1 MSEIVVSKFGGTSVA
16 DFDAMNR
23 SADIV
28 LSDANVRLVVLSASA
43 GITNLLVALAEGLEP
58 GERFEKLDAIRNIQF
73 AILERLRYP
82 NVIREEIERLL
93 ENITVL
99 AEAAALATSPAL
111 TDELVSHGELMS
123 TLLFVEILRERDVQ
137 AQWFD
142 VRKVMRTND
151 RFGRAEPDVAALAEL
166 AALQL
171 LPRLNDGLVITQGF
185 IGSENKGRT
194 TTLGRGGSDYTA
206 ALLAEALHASRV
218 DIWTDVPG
226 IYTTDPRVVSAAKRI
241 DEIAFAEAAEMA
253 TFGAKVLHPA
263 TLLPAVRSDIPVF
276 VGSSKDPRAGGT
288 LVCNKT
294 ENPPLFRAL
303 ALRRNQTLLTLHS
316 LNMLHSR
323 GFLAEV
329 FGILARHNIS
339 VDLITTSEVSVAL
352 TLDTTG
358 STSTGDTLL
367 TQSLLMELSALCR
380 VEVEEGLA
388 LVALIGND
396 LSKACGV
403 GKEVFGVHLRP
414 IKIDDTVDV
423 DLLARQTPGFSG
435 ADIANVCNEAALIA
449 ARHGKKFVGKQDFL
463 DAVDRIIGGLE
474 KKTKITTE
482 AERRSIALHEA
493 GHASI
498 SWLLEYANPLIKV
511 TIVPRGRALGAAW
524 YLPEERQ
531 ITTKEQMLDEMCA
544 TLGGRA
550 AEDLF
555 LGRISTGAMNDLE
568 RVTKQAYG
576 MIAYLGMSEKLPNLC
591 YYNNEEYSFN
601 RPYSEKT
608 AELIDEEVKK
618 MVNEQYERAKRIL
631 SEHKEGHNEL
641 AQLLID
647 KEVIF
652 AEDVERIFGKR
663 PWASRSEEIMAAKES
678 KDAADAEKALAQK
691 VNEEEKNESKPATG
705 ESSAEVE
712 PQN

>member
-171 LPRLNDGLVITQGF
+171 LPRLNEGLVITQGF

-403 GKEVFGVHLRP
+403 GKEVFGVLEPFNIRM
-414 IKIDDTVDV
+414 ICY
-423 DLLARQTPGFSG
+423 G
-435 ADIANVCNEAALIA
+435 A
-449 ARHGKKFVGKQDFL
+449 
-463 DAVDRIIGGLE
+463 
-474 KKTKITTE
+474 
-482 AERRSIALHEA
+482 
-493 GHASI
+493 
-498 SWLLEYANPLIKV
+498 
-511 TIVPRGRALGAAW
+511 
-524 YLPEERQ
+524 
-531 ITTKEQMLDEMCA
+531 
-544 TLGGRA
+544 
-550 AEDLF
+550 
-555 LGRISTGAMNDLE
+555 
-568 RVTKQAYG
+568 
-576 MIAYLGMSEKLPNLC
+576 
-591 YYNNEEYSFN
+591 
-601 RPYSEKT
+601 
-608 AELIDEEVKK
+608 
-618 MVNEQYERAKRIL
+618 
-631 SEHKEGHNEL
+631 
-641 AQLLID
+641 
-647 KEVIF
+647 
-652 AEDVERIFGKR
+652 
-663 PWASRSEEIMAAKES
+663 
-678 KDAADAEKALAQK
+678 
-691 VNEEEKNESKPATG
+691 
-705 ESSAEVE
+705 
-712 PQN
+712 